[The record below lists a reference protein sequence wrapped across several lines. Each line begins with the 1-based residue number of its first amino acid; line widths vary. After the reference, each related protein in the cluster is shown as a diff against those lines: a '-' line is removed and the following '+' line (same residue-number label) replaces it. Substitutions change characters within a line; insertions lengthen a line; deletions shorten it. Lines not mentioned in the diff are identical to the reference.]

1 MLVVIGF
8 LAGSYPAF
16 VLSSFKPAEVLKG
29 KVKAGTKSGNL
40 RSGLVVFQFTA
51 AIIMIISTIVVLN
64 QLNYIQNKNLGFNKE
79 NVITLNNTNLLGN
92 RAQLFKQK
100 MLQYPEVKSA
110 TVSGF
115 LPVPSSYNQTTM
127 WPQGKTDNG
136 SSIPRWDVIM
146 IIYQQWE

>member
-1 MLVVIGF
+1 
-8 LAGSYPAF
+8 
-16 VLSSFKPAEVLKG
+16 
-29 KVKAGTKSGNL
+29 
-40 RSGLVVFQFTA
+40 
-51 AIIMIISTIVVLN
+51 MIISTLVVLN

-79 NVITLNNTNLLGN
+79 NVITLSNTNLLGN

-115 LPVPSSYNQTTM
+115 LPVPSSYNEGM
-127 WPQGKTDNG
+127 IWPQGKTDEWYLQYSFG
-136 SSIPRWDVIM
+136 TLIT